1 MLGYLAGPT
10 LYTTARP
17 GAPHGYG
24 NGPPAMTEKPGGLD
38 KRLRIAGIAA
48 AAAAAVVILASPGA
62 PPPLPD
68 PLTTRQ
74 GNDSVEVLATG
85 LDRPRALAFGDGA
98 IYIAER
104 DGRVLVYRDGRVLD
118 APLASFRVPRA
129 FDGGLLGIA
138 AHPDFESNRTLYAY
152 HTYVEDGRLWNKVVS
167 FTESGDRLAS
177 ARTLLDGI
185 PGSEFS
191 NGGAIKFGPDGYL
204 YVATGSVSDSS
215 HLPQDPGSPAG
226 KILRMSDDGSV
237 PETNP
242 EGGSHVFA
250 SGFRNPQGM
259 AWDGAG
265 NFYVSDA
272 GPTKNDEI
280 NVVLPGRNYGWP
292 EQECSGEGYEDPIL
306 CYDPAI
312 EPGGIA
318 AYRGGIAGLDG
329 RLLMASLRASNLYSL
344 DTSDPGLHSQKIVL
358 SGVGR
363 IRDVA
368 QGPGG
373 DVYILTSNTDGR
385 GFPSDDDDRLL
396 RILR

>member
-1 MLGYLAGPT
+1 MGSETPDGS
-10 LYTTARP
+10 RR
-17 GAPHGYG
+17 
-24 NGPPAMTEKPGGLD
+24 PGGLD

-48 AAAAAVVILASPGA
+48 AALAAVVIMSSPGA

-68 PLTTRQ
+68 PSTTRA
-74 GNDSVEVLATG
+74 GNDSVEVLVTN
-85 LDRPRALAFGDGA
+85 LDKPRSMAFGDGRV
-98 IYIAER
+98 YIAER
-104 DGRVLVYRDGRVLD
+104 DGSVLVFEGGRVLER
-118 APLASFRVPRA
+118 PLASFRVPNV

-138 AHPDFESNRTLYAY
+138 THPDFESNRWLYVY
-152 HTYVEDGRLWNKVVS
+152 HTYVEGGALWNRVVRV
-167 FTESGDRLAS
+167 TELDNRLSS
-177 ARTLLDGI
+177 AETLLEGI

-191 NGGAIKFGPDGYL
+191 NGGPIKFGPDGHL

-215 HLPQDPGSPAG
+215 HLPQDPDSLAG
-226 KILRMSDDGSV
+226 KILRLSDDGSI

-242 EGGSHVFA
+242 SHGSPVFA

-259 AWDGAG
+259 DWDVAG
-265 NFYVSDA
+265 NFYMADA
-272 GPTKNDEI
+272 GPTKSDEI
-280 NVVLPGRNYGWP
+280 NLVLPGRNYGWP
-292 EQECSGEGYEDPIL
+292 EQECSGGGYEDPLI

-318 AYRGGIAGLDG
+318 FYQGPIPGLDG

-344 DTSDPGLHSQKIVL
+344 DMSDPGLHSQKIVL

-368 QGPGG
+368 QGPDGI
-373 DVYILTSNTDGR
+373 YLLTSNTDGR
-385 GFPSDDDDRLL
+385 GFPEADDDRLL

>member
-1 MLGYLAGPT
+1 MD
-10 LYTTARP
+10 R
-17 GAPHGYG
+17 
-24 NGPPAMTEKPGGLD
+24 
-38 KRLRIAGIAA
+38 RLRIGGIAA
-48 AAAAAVVILASPGA
+48 AAVAAAVILSSPGA

-68 PLTTRQ
+68 PSTTSE
-74 GNDSVEVLATG
+74 GNDSVEVLASD
-85 LDRPRALAFGDGA
+85 LDKPRAMAFADDR

-104 DGRVLVYRDGRVLD
+104 DGRVLVMEGGRVLD

-138 AHPDFESNRTLYAY
+138 AHPDFESNRTLYVY
-152 HTYVEDGRLWNKVVS
+152 HTYVEDGRLWNRVVAV
-167 FTESGDRLAS
+167 TESDNRLAS
-177 ARTLLDGI
+177 ATTLLERI

-191 NGGAIKFGPDGYL
+191 NGGAMKFGPDGHL

-215 HLPQDPGSPAG
+215 HLPQDPGSLAG
-226 KILRMSDDGSV
+226 KILRLSDDGSI
-237 PETNP
+237 PDTNP
-242 EGGSHVFA
+242 AHGSPVFA

-265 NFYVSDA
+265 NFYMADM

-280 NVVLPGRNYGWP
+280 NLVLPGRNYGWP
-292 EQECSGEGYEDPIL
+292 EQECSGPGYEDPLL

-318 AYRGGIAGLDG
+318 FYGGGIEGLDG

-344 DTSDPGLHSQKIVL
+344 DVSDPGLHSQQIVL

-368 QGPGG
+368 QGPDG
-373 DVYILTSNTDGR
+373 DIYVLTSNTDGR
-385 GFPSDDDDRLL
+385 GFPDDGDDRLL
-396 RILR
+396 RVLR

>member
-1 MLGYLAGPT
+1 MGQGAGGG
-10 LYTTARP
+10 R
-17 GAPHGYG
+17 
-24 NGPPAMTEKPGGLD
+24 EKPGGLD
-38 KRLRIAGIAA
+38 RRVRIAGIAA
-48 AAAAAVVILASPGA
+48 AAVAAAVILSSPGA

-68 PLTTRQ
+68 PFTTRE
-74 GNDSVEVLATG
+74 GNESVEVLATG
-85 LDRPRALAFGDGA
+85 LDRPRAVAFADGKA
-98 IYIAER
+98 YVAER
-104 DGRVLVYRDGRVLD
+104 DGRVLVFADGRILD
-118 APLASFRVPRA
+118 SPLASFRVPRA

-138 AHPDFESNRTLYAY
+138 AHPDFESNRLLYVY
-152 HTYVEDGRLWNKVVS
+152 HTYVEDAKLWNRLVAV
-167 FTESGDRLAS
+167 TESGDRLAS
-177 ARTLLDGI
+177 AETLLEGI

-191 NGGAIKFGPDGYL
+191 NGGTVKFGPDGYL

-215 HLPQDPGSPAG
+215 HLPQDPGSLAG
-226 KILRMSDDGSV
+226 KILRLSPDGSV
-237 PETNP
+237 PPDNP
-242 EGGSHVFA
+242 VPGSPVFA

-259 AWDGAG
+259 AWDDAG
-265 NFYVSDA
+265 NFYMSDA

-292 EQECSGEGYEDPIL
+292 DQECSGGEHEDPIV

-318 AYRGGIAGLDG
+318 FYRGGIEGLDG

-344 DTSDPGLHSQKIVL
+344 DLEDPGLHSQKIVL
-358 SGVGR
+358 SGLGR

-373 DVYILTSNTDGR
+373 DVYLLTSNTDGR
-385 GFPSDDDDRLL
+385 GFPSDDDDRLV